1 MASQLPNFT
10 LELHGDMEANWD
22 YFCET
27 FESYVTL
34 MGYRP
39 KHTAKEMA
47 ALKYALPKEARA
59 VLKNSIKWEQGKD
72 QQDPTLTLKKLGN
85 YYAGKKNNIHERIL
99 FNRMKREEN
108 DSMAKWEMMCRE
120 QGTKCE
126 YCDTCTPEII
136 RDRFIVGINDDTLM
150 SNLVNKAVRD
160 NSITLETVVLQAQQY
175 EATKTRVK
183 SLSQTTEEE
192 VSYMKGN
199 SQKMKQRPRNQKQPF
214 KQNTCPW
221 CGDTPYPKGKDD
233 CPAKGKQC
241 YACGNWTT
249 LVKFAYTQIQTGERT
264 EANQWTATLQEGHK
278 QTRCVSQMLSPP

>member
-1 MASQLPNFT
+1 
-10 LELHGDMEANWD
+10 
-22 YFCET
+22 
-27 FESYVTL
+27 
-34 MGYRP
+34 
-39 KHTAKEMA
+39 
-47 ALKYALPKEARA
+47 
-59 VLKNSIKWEQGKD
+59 
-72 QQDPTLTLKKLGN
+72 
-85 YYAGKKNNIHERIL
+85 
-99 FNRMKREEN
+99 MKREEN

-160 NSITLETVVLQAQQY
+160 NSVTLETVVLQAQQY

-192 VSYMKGN
+192 LSYMKGN
-199 SQKMKQRPRNQKQPF
+199 SQKMKQRPRNQKPPF

-221 CGDTPYPKGKDD
+221 CGDTPHPKGKDD

-241 YACGNWTT
+241 YACDRLDHLGKACLHPNPNWRENRGQSTNSRTPGRLQADSVLFTDAEST
-249 LVKFAYTQIQTGERT
+249 LVDNFVLTQSIQM
-264 EANQWTATLQEGHK
+264 Q
-278 QTRCVSQMLSPP
+278 